1 MPSVSSASGAE
12 PVSTAFG
19 STTFPAR
26 ASVIAL
32 SLLPFPALQAEPRH
46 QNGCEQER
54 DHRGRNRSS
63 LAQLAAENRPLIG
76 ERRNRGGALTG
87 PPRVITHINWK
98 SVKVNSTENVITT
111 AMIGVSRGYVMKRN
125 RCHGVA
131 PS

>member
-1 MPSVSSASGAE
+1 MPSVSSVSGAE

-19 STTFPAR
+19 LTTFPAR

-76 ERRNRGGALTG
+76 ERRHQVGGVARAATRHHPYQLE
-87 PPRVITHINWK
+87 

-111 AMIGVSRGYVMKRN
+111 AMIGVSRGYV
-125 RCHGVA
+125 
-131 PS
+131 